1 MIYGYARVSTATQG
15 RDGNSLEDQVAA
27 LERYGCQKIVQE
39 AFTGKT
45 MDRPKFLR
53 LLEELQEGDTLVVCK
68 LDRFA
73 RTAIEG
79 VQTVRELF
87 ERGIRVHILNMGLIE
102 NTLTGNLIL
111 TVMLAFAEYARGM
124 IVERTQ
130 TGKAAARQEPN
141 FKDGRPKK
149 FTPEQIELALS
160 LLEQGKTYRQITAMT
175 GISKVSVNPTPVLS
189 VFRRCATI
197 SVSCLRVSA
206 TAWDS
211 QRYGGYEHEQCV
223 TGNEYGSDDG

>member
-15 RDGNSLEDQVAA
+15 RDGNSLEDQVAT
-27 LERYGCQKIVQE
+27 LTKYGCTEIITE

-45 MDRPKFLR
+45 MERPKFKS
-53 LLEELQEGDTLVVCK
+53 LLDDLKEGDTLVVCK

-87 ERGIRVHILNMGLIE
+87 DRGIRVHILNMGLIE

-111 TVMLAFAEYARGM
+111 TVMLAFAEYERGT
-124 IVERTQ
+124 IIERTQ
-130 TGKAAARQEPN
+130 SGKIAARQNPN

-149 FTPEQIELALS
+149 YSAEQIEHALY
-160 LLEQGKTYRQITAMT
+160 LLDMGKSYKQIHGLT
-175 GISKVSVNPTPVLS
+175 GISKSTLIRAKRKVNENDNT
-189 VFRRCATI
+189 
-197 SVSCLRVSA
+197 
-206 TAWDS
+206 
-211 QRYGGYEHEQCV
+211 
-223 TGNEYGSDDG
+223 